1 MDSEDKI
8 QIRLE
13 FTPNPTTL
21 KFVANRTLLEQG
33 AANFTSK
40 EKAQLSPLAGDL
52 LEIPGLTAV
61 LIGSNFVT
69 VTKSPS
75 GDWDVVAEEVPKTL
89 ENFLKSGRPVVS
101 PEWKPEDRASGQE
114 TDVVKKIRE
123 VLDAEIR
130 PAVAMDGGDIIFDK
144 FENGVVFLHLQ
155 GACSSCP
162 SSTATLRMGVEV
174 RLKEL
179 IPEIREVVQV

>member
-1 MDSEDKI
+1 MSSAEKI

-21 KFVANRTLLEQG
+21 KFVVNRTLVEQG
-33 AANFTSK
+33 AANFTTK
-40 EKAQLSPLAGDL
+40 EKAKLSPLAAEL
-52 LEIPGLTAV
+52 LDIPGVAATLLGT
-61 LIGSNFVT
+61 NFVT

-89 ENFLKSGRPVVS
+89 ERFLESGKPVLS
-101 PEWKPEDRASGQE
+101 SEWKPEDKATGNE
-114 TDVVKKIRE
+114 TDIEKRIRE
-123 VLDAEIR
+123 VLDSEIR

-144 FENGVVFLHLQ
+144 FEDGTAFLPLQ
-155 GACSSCP
+155 GACSGCP

-179 IPEIREVVQV
+179 IPEIREVVQT